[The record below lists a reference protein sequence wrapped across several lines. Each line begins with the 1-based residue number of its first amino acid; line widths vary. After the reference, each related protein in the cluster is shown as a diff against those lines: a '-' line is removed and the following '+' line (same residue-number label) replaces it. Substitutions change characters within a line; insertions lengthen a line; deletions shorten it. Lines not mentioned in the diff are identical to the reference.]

1 MKRRMNN
8 IFRKDG
14 RSFVLAMDHSAMM
27 PSPDIKEPGRVISEA
42 VEGGAD
48 GFLTT
53 YGIIRKYQKDFGNKG
68 IILRADGGISAIR
81 KPMAP
86 MDLLYSAEDAVRI
99 GADAMLCMGYPG
111 SQTNEHTLK
120 YLAEL
125 VEDADRFNLP
135 VGAEMLP
142 YGFEKPE
149 GIDTRSVELMSFA
162 SRQGADFGADFIK
175 TEFVGGEAFREV
187 TEKCYVPI
195 LVLGGSARKYG
206 NIGDIIVCSVRKC
219 TPGGGVKKGQVVKAV
234 IVRSRKGLRRADGS
248 YIRFDENA
256 AVIIREDK
264 NPQGTRIFGPV
275 ARELRDKDFMKI
287 LSLAPEVL

>member
-125 VEDADRFNLP
+125 VEDSDRFNLP

-187 TEKCYVPI
+187 TENCYVPI
-195 LVLGGSARKYG
+195 LVLGGSKAKSLEEIFKGIKDALSAGCNGIIMGR
-206 NIGDIIVCSVRKC
+206 NIVRQKNLPAVCSAISAIVHEDIS
-219 TPGGGVKKGQVVKAV
+219 VEKALE
-234 IVRSRKGLRRADGS
+234 IAGLPS
-248 YIRFDENA
+248 
-256 AVIIREDK
+256 
-264 NPQGTRIFGPV
+264 
-275 ARELRDKDFMKI
+275 
-287 LSLAPEVL
+287 